1 MAMINL
7 KWGDTL
13 SALAKKFGTSVDAL
27 AKKNNIQNP
36 DLIYAGNTLLIPG
49 KGFSGQS
56 SYGASGPANLAS
68 RLEGRSGTGGASA
81 TGGIAPAKGDTN
93 GISLQ
98 ELKRIMPTLPDDKAQ
113 QYLPYLNSAMNEA
126 KITTPERR
134 AAFLAQLAHE
144 SGQLKYMEEIAS
156 GSAYEGRSDL
166 GNTQP
171 GDGTRYKGRG
181 PIQLTGR
188 ANYAAASKALGV
200 DLVNNPER
208 AADPDVAFR
217 IATWYWDSRNLNSF
231 ADRGDFSSITY
242 RINGGYNGAADRN
255 QYWASAKDALYA

>member
-1 MAMINL
+1 MSIINI

-13 SALAKKFGTSVDAL
+13 SQLAQRFGTSVEAF
-27 AKKNNIQNP
+27 AKKNNIKDP
-36 DLIYAGNTLLIPG
+36 DLILAGSTLLVPG

-56 SYGASGPANLAS
+56 SYGTEGAS
-68 RLEGRSGTGGASA
+68 RLDGRSGTGGAA
-81 TGGIAPAKGDTN
+81 AAGPIAPAKGDTN

-98 ELKRIMPTLPDDKAQ
+98 ELKQIMPTLPDDKAQ

-126 KITTPERR
+126 QITTPQRR

-171 GDGTRYKGRG
+171 GDGTRFKGRG

-188 ANYAAASKALGV
+188 ANYAAASQALGV
-200 DLVNNPER
+200 DLVRNPER

-217 IATWYWDSRNLNSF
+217 IATWYWSSRDLNQY
-231 ADRGDFSSITY
+231 ADKGDFSSITY

-255 QYWASAKDALYA
+255 QYYASAKDTLYA